1 MAVSLPTVTSKPRS
15 RFALRWYSWLLLVGA
30 IVYGVAWAM
39 HWDDRGVLWVVERF
53 ESPAKRQASV
63 WLPDYRA
70 VIDAKRL
77 PGMEKDEASDLSYNP
92 QTKTLFSV
100 MGKNPFLVEL
110 TLQGDVL
117 RKMPLNGWNNP
128 EGVTV
133 MENGLMA
140 VVDERQHSL
149 TIVKVDASTT
159 ALNKADFPSYD
170 LGPSKDQNKAFEGVT
185 WDKRNQQFVLG
196 EERPPALFTW
206 KGDGTWRYC
215 DNELSENLG
224 ITVPTAN
231 GMGDPI
237 EHLPITKAVKT
248 LGYMTCPTGDST
260 EAIQQMNLKH
270 AVITSVNRDER
281 ADGGASIWAET
292 INKVKELNPGLTI
305 SAGARVEICP
315 DASPFLLTGGF
326 PLGGTWTGPGLSG
339 ADDALV
345 NTSLLLPGENKF
357 IYCLSDPNFNACK
370 ACATKIIYLNAA
382 PIADF
387 ILPNNICLNTTFS
400 PQNKSVGGNEF
411 RWTTEE
417 NQNSDKKNPSFLFQE
432 PGLKNLKLEVK
443 NDKNCRTNKEL
454 SFNVSTPANI
464 NITLSDDESCAP
476 YTVSIN
482 KISNGLGLLDHLKS
496 F

>member
-1 MAVSLPTVTSKPRS
+1 MAVSLPTFTPKPRS

-70 VIDAKRL
+70 VIDAKLL

-133 MENGLMA
+133 MENGLLA

-206 KGDGTWRYC
+206 KSDGSQTLVGDKQKLANTKLDMRNLSALAIDPRTGHLLALSAESHLLL
-215 DNELSENLG
+215 ELDEKGEPVSF
-224 ITVPTAN
+224 
-231 GMGDPI
+231 M
-237 EHLPITKAVKT
+237 T
-248 LGYMTCPTGDST
+248 L
-260 EAIQQMNLKH
+260 L
-270 AVITSVNRDER
+270 
-281 ADGGASIWAET
+281 
-292 INKVKELNPGLTI
+292 
-305 SAGARVEICP
+305 
-315 DASPFLLTGGF
+315 GGF
-326 PLGGTWTGPGLSG
+326 
-339 ADDALV
+339 
-345 NTSLLLPGENKF
+345 N
-357 IYCLSDPNFNACK
+357 
-370 ACATKIIYLNAA
+370 
-382 PIADF
+382 
-387 ILPNNICLNTTFS
+387 
-400 PQNKSVGGNEF
+400 
-411 RWTTEE
+411 
-417 NQNSDKKNPSFLFQE
+417 
-432 PGLKNLKLEVK
+432 GLKNTIPRAEGVTLDENGNLYM
-443 NDKNCRTNKEL
+443 
-454 SFNVSTPANI
+454 VSEPN
-464 NITLSDDESCAP
+464 LFYRFE
-476 YTVSIN
+476 
-482 KISNGLGLLDHLKS
+482 KQK
-496 F
+496 